1 MSAPSLRRA
10 GLVMVAV
17 TIAARGFGYIREA
30 VVASAFG
37 VSVEVDLFLTAFII
51 PAVLITT
58 AYYSIPNAFV
68 PLWAAPKARE
78 RVAVTAALSTASA
91 ALMTAVVIGIFAE
104 PVASLIAGGFP
115 PELQQRAAALLR
127 IGVGA
132 VFFAVV
138 EALLRSR
145 LLAAKQFGL
154 PSLSYVWQG
163 VGIIAAVVGWKEF
176 GADAMMWGALAGGAI
191 SVLWNVVLLYL
202 SKSQSGIADGDV
214 PATLLPSRSIAM
226 WILFVLLTDSLSQL
240 YGIVDRRL
248 GSYLEPGAIAAL
260 NYASLVAGLP
270 SAVIGFALST
280 AIFPFLSDAA
290 AGQDNERIQAII
302 HRAVHWSLLFA
313 IPATVWMLVYRDEI
327 IGILFQRGA
336 FDAGARGY
344 TSAAL
349 GTAAL
354 GIVPLALAT
363 VWSRI
368 LYASQNWIPI
378 LACALAAL
386 MAKFAFSIWA
396 QSAWGMPGLAL
407 ATSGAYVVSALTI
420 GWVQR
425 DRLKC
430 ALGEWS
436 RASGKI
442 LVLVGLP
449 AIVFLLVLRSTDPG
463 TSAARYGIALAGV
476 ASGMVTLLGIGSRW
490 GITQVSDVLNYL
502 RLRAN

>member
-1 MSAPSLRRA
+1 
-10 GLVMVAV
+10 MVAV

-30 VVASAFG
+30 IVASAFG
-37 VSVEVDLFLTAFII
+37 VSIEVDLFLTAFTL

-68 PLWAAPKARE
+68 PLWAAQKARE
-78 RVAVTAALSTASA
+78 RIAVTAAISTASA
-91 ALMTAVVIGIFAE
+91 ALMVAVVIGIFAE
-104 PVASLIAGGFP
+104 PAVSLIAGGFA

-127 IGVGA
+127 IGAGA

-163 VGIIAAVVGWKEF
+163 VGIIVAVVGWREF
-176 GADAMMWGALAGGAI
+176 GAEAMMWGTLTGGAI
-191 SVLWNVVLLYL
+191 SVLWNVALLFVA
-202 SKSQSGIADGDV
+202 KRRPGIVEGDA
-214 PATLLPSRSIAM
+214 PATLLPSRNIAM

-290 AGQDNERIQAII
+290 AGQDNERIRAIV
-302 HRAVHWSLLFA
+302 HRAVYWSLLFA
-313 IPATVWMLVYRDEI
+313 IPATVWMLAYREEI

-336 FDAGARGY
+336 FDSGARDY

-368 LYASQNWIPI
+368 LYASQNWMPI

-386 MAKFAFSIWA
+386 LAKFAFSIWA

-407 ATSGAYVVSALTI
+407 ATSGAYLVSALAI

-425 DRLKC
+425 DRLKS
-430 ALGEWS
+430 AMGEWC

-449 AIVFLLVLRSTDPG
+449 AVVFLLVLRSTDPG
-463 TSAARYGIALAGV
+463 SPAARYGIVLAGV
-476 ASGMVTLLGIGSRW
+476 ASGVVTLLGLGSRW
-490 GITQVSDVLNYL
+490 GITQVSDVLKYL
-502 RLRAN
+502 QLRAS